1 MGADGGSIPDRNDLV
16 KNKAKSFV
24 ADKAALK
31 ALWFFCCLSKVSPSV
46 DMANAQ
52 VPLKEPV
59 VTDQLGKLYNKEAVI
74 EYLLDRTSYGDGDQ
88 ICGHLKSVKVSDR

>member
-24 ADKAALK
+24 ADKASLK
-31 ALWFFCCLSKVSPSV
+31 ALFFFCCLSKVRFI
-46 DMANAQ
+46 ANITDKQ

-74 EYLLDRTSYGDGDQ
+74 EYLLDRSSYGDGDQ
-88 ICGHLKSVKVSDR
+88 ICGHLKSVKVS